1 MIEPAPDNNAPA
13 HAAGIASDVV
23 ALLSELVAVDSVNP
37 SLVPGGAGE
46 SRIADVITSWA
57 RNAGLDV
64 ERLEA
69 TAGRPS
75 LVIRSTTGSGGRS
88 LLLCGHLDTVGAGGM
103 TEPFVPVVDGD
114 RLFGRGAYDMKAGL
128 AAALVAARE
137 ANRLRLPGQVI
148 VAAVADEEYS
158 SLGASEILDRV
169 HADAAVVTE
178 PTELEVA
185 TAHRGFVWTEIE
197 VVGLAA
203 HGSRPHLGRDAI
215 LKTGPL
221 LVAVSELNDRL
232 RGRVHPTLGNGFVH
246 ASLIHGGREES
257 SIPDRCTLT
266 LERRTLPGETVTDV
280 ERDVA
285 ELLARCRDTDPE
297 FEATAR
303 TTFARSAMEVP
314 DDSLI
319 ARTMSRAVEAVLDRP
334 APAVGLSFWADSALL
349 TDAGIPTVLFGP
361 RGEGAHAD
369 VEWVS
374 LRGTVDCTRTLIHAA
389 QDFCR

>member
-1 MIEPAPDNNAPA
+1 MIDPAPDNNAPT

-37 SLVPGGAGE
+37 SLVLGGA
-46 SRIADVITSWA
+46 
-57 RNAGLDV
+57 
-64 ERLEA
+64 
-69 TAGRPS
+69 
-75 LVIRSTTGSGGRS
+75 

-103 TEPFVPVVDGD
+103 TAPFVPVVDGD
-114 RLFGRGAYDMKAGL
+114 RLYGRGAYDMKAGL

-169 HADAAVVTE
+169 HVDAAVVTE

-197 VVGLAA
+197 VIGLAA

-232 RGRVHPTLGNGFVH
+232 RGRVHATLGNGFVH
-246 ASLIHGGREES
+246 ASLIHGVRPLGDGGSRRLTHRAHDVAGGRS
-257 SIPDRCTLT
+257 RTRPARC
-266 LERRTLPGETVTDV
+266 RGG
-280 ERDVA
+280 A
-285 ELLARCRDTDPE
+285 ELLGRLG
-297 FEATAR
+297 TAHGR
-303 TTFARSAMEVP
+303 RHP
-314 DDSLI
+314 D
-319 ARTMSRAVEAVLDRP
+319 RAVRA
-334 APAVGLSFWADSALL
+334 
-349 TDAGIPTVLFGP
+349 AG
-361 RGEGAHAD
+361 R
-369 VEWVS
+369 
-374 LRGTVDCTRTLIHAA
+374 RCTRRRRMGKPAWDRGLHENPDPRRAGLLPMSERSRREVGEQARIQSPT
-389 QDFCR
+389 